1 MDYIKKLKKL
11 LDIET
16 KRKLMWLVSFSI
28 FVSIVETIGITA
40 IMPFIDIATNFDNI
54 HNNQYYKWAFDF
66 FDFNN
71 NENGK
76 INFSIAFGL
85 TLIAF
90 YIFRGGVNLSYGY
103 VMAKYTETIYA
114 KTTKRLF
121 TTYLSMPYLLFS
133 GKNSSYLTKAIVTEA
148 SLMGYVVTA
157 VLMMLS
163 EIFVIIFLYSMMLIV
178 NWKITLIFTIILVT
192 LILLLTKSISKRV
205 KLIGE
210 ERAEVQGKYYEI
222 VNRLFGN
229 FKQSK
234 LKDKDRINADN
245 NEFQMAVNR
254 YTHLNAFNA
263 FLSLIP
269 RIVLETIGF
278 TLVLCLLLVLLYLN
292 QRNVSYFLPTLS
304 LFVLAL
310 YRLLPSVNR
319 IVNSYNVILWHHKSI
334 DIIAEELNTL
344 KEDFSDKS
352 IVFRDKIELKNIN
365 FSYQEKLVLSDIS
378 LTINKG
384 EKIGIVGASGT
395 GKSTLIDLIIG
406 IHQLNQGEITIDG
419 TPLNNTN
426 LQNWRSQIGYIPQQ
440 VYLFDGSIAENVCF
454 GKMLD
459 KSLLEKVLKQ
469 ANIFDFLETKQGIN
483 TLVGEGGI
491 QLSGGQ
497 KQRIAI
503 ARAFYSE
510 PDVLVL
516 DEATSALDEET
527 EKKIMDEIYLATQNK
542 TLIIIAHRLS
552 TIELCSKVYEI
563 KNNSTL
569 ASIK

>member
-1 MDYIKKLKKL
+1 
-11 LDIET
+11 
-16 KRKLMWLVSFSI
+16 
-28 FVSIVETIGITA
+28 
-40 IMPFIDIATNFDNI
+40 
-54 HNNQYYKWAFDF
+54 
-66 FDFNN
+66 
-71 NENGK
+71 
-76 INFSIAFGL
+76 
-85 TLIAF
+85 
-90 YIFRGGVNLSYGY
+90 
-103 VMAKYTETIYA
+103 
-114 KTTKRLF
+114 
-121 TTYLSMPYLLFS
+121 
-133 GKNSSYLTKAIVTEA
+133 
-148 SLMGYVVTA
+148 
-157 VLMMLS
+157 
-163 EIFVIIFLYSMMLIV
+163 
-178 NWKITLIFTIILVT
+178 
-192 LILLLTKSISKRV
+192 
-205 KLIGE
+205 
-210 ERAEVQGKYYEI
+210 
-222 VNRLFGN
+222 
-229 FKQSK
+229 
-234 LKDKDRINADN
+234 
-245 NEFQMAVNR
+245 
-254 YTHLNAFNA
+254 
-263 FLSLIP
+263 
-269 RIVLETIGF
+269 
-278 TLVLCLLLVLLYLN
+278 
-292 QRNVSYFLPTLS
+292 VSYFLPTLS

-319 IVNSYNVILWHHKSI
+319 IVNNYNAVLWHHKSI
-334 DIIAEELNTL
+334 DIITEELNTL
-344 KEDFSDKS
+344 KEDLSDKS
-352 IVFRDKIELKNIN
+352 IVFKDRIELKNVN
-365 FSYQEKLVLSDIS
+365 FSYQDRLVLSDIS

-419 TPLNNTN
+419 MPLNNTN

-527 EKKIMDEIYLATQNK
+527 EKKIMDEIYLAAQNK

-552 TIELCSKVYEI
+552 TIKLCSKIYEI
-563 KNNSTL
+563 KNIL
-569 ASIK
+569 